1 MLHFII
7 NPKANKGK
15 TTKKVKVLEK
25 LLTEKGLDYVF
36 HLTTAKG
43 AAIELANEYSS
54 EKDSIV
60 IAVGGDGT
68 INEVLNG
75 LNTENAKF
83 GIIPCG
89 SGNDFVASAGIPLDT
104 EKALDIILNGE
115 AKPTDYML
123 CGGVRGINIIGTGID
138 VDILKRCRKSKILR
152 GKLQYVISLIVSLIK
167 FKFYKFF
174 IERGGETVEK
184 EGLIVAVGNGKQF
197 GGGIKMCPK
206 AEIDDGKLDF
216 VVAGKLKKSRIP
228 GAFIKLM
235 KGKILEQDFT
245 EFENREH
252 VKITFDKPVTI
263 QIDGELYD
271 DLDFDVSIV
280 KNGVMLFRP

>member
-15 TTKKVKVLEK
+15 TQKKVKVIEK
-25 LLTEKGLDYVF
+25 LLNEKGINYVF
-36 HLTTAKG
+36 HYTTAKG
-43 AAIELANEYSS
+43 AATELANEFSS
-54 EKDSIV
+54 EENSVI

-75 LNTENAKF
+75 INTDKAKF

-89 SGNDFVASAGIPLDT
+89 SGNDFVASAGIPLDP
-104 EKALDIILNGE
+104 EKALDIILNGT

-123 CGGVRGINIIGTGID
+123 CGGIRGLNIIGTGID

-152 GKLQYVISLIVSLIK
+152 GKIQYVISLIVSLIK

-174 IERGGETVEK
+174 IEKNGETNEK
-184 EGLIVAVGNGKQF
+184 EGLIVAVGNGRQF
-197 GGGIKMCPK
+197 GGGIKMCPEAK
-206 AEIDDGKLDF
+206 IDDGELDF

-228 GAFIKLM
+228 GAFVKLM

-245 EFENREH
+245 SFERREN

-271 DLDFDVSIV
+271 DIDFDVSIV
-280 KNGVMLFRP
+280 KNGINIFRP